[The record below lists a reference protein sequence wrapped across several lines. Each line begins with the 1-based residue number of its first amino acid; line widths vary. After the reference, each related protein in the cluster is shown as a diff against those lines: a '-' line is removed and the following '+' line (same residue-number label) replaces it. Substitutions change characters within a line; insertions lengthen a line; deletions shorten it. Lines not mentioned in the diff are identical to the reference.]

1 MELMTACSNNNNN
14 NCGNIVIR
22 VSNGQIEGVVS
33 QIKLTGLHKGCAV
46 TFDNGP
52 GYDIWFYSE
61 DSCDL
66 RKHYMK
72 NLILIK

>member
-1 MELMTACSNNNNN
+1 MEFKELMDACSVSD
-14 NCGNIVIR
+14 VIK
-22 VSNGQIEGVVS
+22 VSNTQIEGVVS
-33 QIKLTGLHKGCAV
+33 QIKLNGLCKGCAI

-61 DSCDL
+61 DGYDL

-72 NLILIK
+72 QLILLK

>member
-1 MELMTACSNNNNN
+1 MTFKDLMEACYEAPY
-14 NCGNIVIR
+14 IIR
-22 VSNGQIEGVVS
+22 VSNGQIEGIIT
-33 QIKLTGLHKGCAV
+33 QIKFTGIYKGCAV

-61 DSCDL
+61 DGHDQ

-72 NLILIK
+72 QLILI